1 MNNSATRRHDN
12 GFWQALPVAAL
23 DWVLALWGVG
33 YFLTRPVAPEP
44 QPQVVEE
51 RLVELPPE
59 VQTPAARPQTPPPK
73 ALPLPQPVPQPQL
86 AEPVPAPPPP
96 QAESHPQPPA
106 PPPPPPPVA
115 AAPAA
120 RPVAGVETHGPIALS
135 NPDPVLPD
143 ELLDQVAG
151 SVITVHVTIGIDGS
165 LGVDIANKAV
175 DPRVRR
181 SIIDQLKKTWHFAPA
196 VDAGRAVVVSQD
208 FNLKF

>member
-23 DWVLALWGVG
+23 GWVLALWGVG

-86 AEPVPAPPPP
+86 AEPVPAPPP
-96 QAESHPQPPA
+96 
-106 PPPPPPPVA
+106 VA
-115 AAPAA
+115 AAPAP